1 MAAVI
6 EALRQEHRSVAR
18 LLDALE
24 RQIGFFA
31 RGGDPDYDVI
41 RGVAEY
47 FLDFP
52 DRCHHPKEDAVFL
65 HLKAVRPQAA
75 SAIGDLAG
83 EHRRVHERAV
93 RFKETLSILLGGA
106 DIARADLV
114 EAAKDFIEDERRHM
128 HMEDQTFFPVAE
140 HLLTPADWTK
150 IEGDL
155 TQGNDPLFGGKIE
168 ERFRKLR
175 EQLIAWE
182 QESS

>member
-1 MAAVI
+1 MAAVL
-6 EALRQEHRSVAR
+6 EALREEHASVGR

-52 DRCHHPKEDAVFL
+52 DQCHHPKEDAVFL
-65 HLKAVRPQAA
+65 QLRAVRPQAA
-75 SAIGDLAG
+75 SAIGDLPG

-93 RFKETLSILLGGA
+93 RFRETLSVLLGGA

-114 EAAKDFIEDERRHM
+114 DAAKDFIEDERRHM
-128 HMEDQTFFPVAE
+128 NMEDQLFFPLAE
-140 HLLTPADWTK
+140 RLLSLSDWAK
-150 IEGDL
+150 VEGEL
-155 TQGNDPLFGGKIE
+155 THGSDPLFGGKVE
-168 ERFRKLR
+168 ERFRRLR

-182 QESS
+182 GEAS